1 MSAYGSRSLKKG
13 DTGPDVQEIQVR
25 LALFGSKNHSVSCSE
40 KFDDNFELAVR
51 RFQKIFGLNETGM
64 VDASVFQFIENL
76 AIQNASDVDK
86 IFSEYKCKCQTRS
99 AANLEKM
106 VDIWNGHVAG
116 KCKRTDGSLAKKI
129 KTSGSGATF
138 KVVDGLECK
147 GFGSQLT
154 KVALTS
160 ANTWSFSG
168 YSDVTENPGM
178 HRILGWALFMFL
190 QLLKKNK
197 ENEAISLDIG
207 TSHNGYRCNLDYYH
221 VCRFAKK
228 GAAMTNHTGNAVDLH
243 VKCKK
248 KLTFPFTA
256 KTIPPISTSSTDH
269 CISLIDW
276 LEEFGVVTGD
286 RVKVEGVKPKPFKEG
301 ATNTL
306 RTEGFAKTGTWTH
319 IDATTYAYKAYV
331 TNAADLFSP
340 RYTAGSATSPVV
352 PPQSAPKTPPTPK
365 KSEGGGAASGA
376 SSPSSSLDDLLRYAE
391 NSKEWFQ
398 TSFSS
403 FFDAYREGQIAD
415 AHDAIQSDDG
425 FFPVGK
431 NLTWHGGIHAVGQA
445 DGSVHAI
452 TDGVV
457 VAARI
462 PDKDPAMLSFGSRN
476 FVLVKHQTPAG
487 KPFWSLY
494 MHLRPIPLKVD
505 DPKLAMLF
513 PWLVRQKL
521 KLTGGDGSNFRVSPE
536 GEAGVLRT
544 IGKGETL
551 VSIEAKVVG
560 TQKWIKAKADK
571 DGLVGWLALT
581 SRFEVKSEIDQ
592 LAAIQAGKVVNLN
605 LPVKRGDCLGYMSPP
620 KPGKKPFLHW
630 EIFSDQVV
638 SNQWLQVKDEDNDIV
653 CDAVKFKELLNKSKA
668 VTFFDSLTDSDIVS
682 AYSDPKIS
690 AEIRKRA
697 YFFKSEWAVEWK
709 SALEKLKDDFEVD
722 DLAPRLEPYNFWKD
736 AEAAK
741 CDIPKGGK
749 VWHYRP
755 PEFIAREFP
764 AAKTQAEPE
773 KPTPTTQ
780 NGNYTIID
788 KKAVV
793 REASPPHKST
803 TETIPYFSKITVNSV
818 SGEFATVQIGGAGA
832 MKVTK
837 KTNYVAFI
845 KDDPRFQNVGMA
857 PSVPVAIESGWSS
870 SKKLTAST
878 YNRLGGL
885 LKAISDALG
894 LEVAAAI
901 AVWRVESGGKAHTP
915 NQAIIRF
922 ENHHFWN
929 FWGKNNAAQFDKSF
943 TFGGHGTT
951 TGKSYQGHKVSKDGG
966 TTWSDFHG
974 DQTKEYDVLN
984 YASTFDKEAARKS
997 ISIGGCQ
1004 IMISNHAI
1012 CGYKTASEMYD
1023 AFQASEKSH
1032 VLGFFDFCKFC
1043 SGWHSGNDT
1052 MFNFAKAK
1060 DWVAFASKYNG
1071 PSNKDTYGALIE
1083 TAYNEA
1089 KDVLP

>member
-1 MSAYGSRSLKKG
+1 MAQSAAAYGSREIKLNDSGEDVRELQIKIVAFG
-13 DTGPDVQEIQVR
+13 DPEANVPCDG
-25 LALFGSKNHSVSCSE
+25 AFGRNSE
-40 KFDDNFELAVR
+40 KALENFCSY
-51 RFQKIFGLNETGM
+51 FGLKSRKVADSEIYLQIEKWVEGETEFLN
-64 VDASVFQFIENL
+64 VF
-76 AIQNASDVDK
+76 K
-86 IFSEYKCKCQTRS
+86 
-99 AANLEKM
+99 
-106 VDIWNGHVAG
+106 
-116 KCKRTDGSLAKKI
+116 
-129 KTSGSGATF
+129 ATF
-138 KVVDGLECK
+138 PCTCSGMSESRKPRALKMWKDKVKGVMPLASGGLADMPTCT
-147 GFGSQLT
+147 GFGSGLT
-154 KVALTS
+154 KAHKFPTGSIVGGGTVEFTEKPGFNKILLWATLGARKILKS
-160 ANTWSFSG
+160 KLNKSG
-168 YSDVTENPGM
+168 LGM
-178 HRILGWALFMFL
+178 SI
-190 QLLKKNK
+190 N
-197 ENEAISLDIG
+197 
-207 TSHNGYRCNLDYYH
+207 NGYRCQLKYFEILLQKFDADKMEEP
-221 VCRFAKK
+221 V
-228 GAAMTNHTGNAVDLH
+228 GIGNHIGNAIDLNISASTP
-243 VKCKK
+243 KQARKILREANCFYE
-248 KLTFPFTA
+248 TFDATENRVR
-256 KTIPPISTSSTDH
+256 
-269 CISLIDW
+269 
-276 LEEFGVVTGD
+276 LEPLD
-286 RVKVEGVKPKPFKEG
+286 KSPR
-301 ATNTL
+301 
-306 RTEGFAKTGTWTH
+306 WTH
-319 IDATTYAYKAYV
+319 IDTFTFKHQPYV
-331 TNAADLFSP
+331 TSVEDALAP

-352 PPQSAPKTPPTPK
+352 PPQGASQAPSGSGGEK
-365 KSEGGGAASGA
+365 GGGA
-376 SSPSSSLDDLLRYAE
+376 SSLDALLGYAE
-391 NSKEWFQ
+391 NSKEWLQ
-398 TSFSS
+398 NSFST

-415 AHDAIQSDDG
+415 AHDAIQADDG
-425 FFPVGK
+425 FFPIGK
-431 NLTWHGGIHAVGQA
+431 NLTWHGGIHAVGQP

-462 PDKDPAMLSFGSRN
+462 PEKDPAKLSFGSRN

-487 KPFWSLY
+487 KPFWALY
-494 MHLRPIPLKVD
+494 MHLRPIPLKND
-505 DPKLAMLF
+505 DPKVAMLF

-521 KLTGGDGSNFRVSPE
+521 KLTGGGGSNFRVSPD

-544 IGKGETL
+544 IGQGETL

-560 TQKWIKAKADK
+560 PQKWIKAKADK

-592 LAAIQAGKVVNLN
+592 LSSIQAGKVVNLN

-620 KPGKKPFLHW
+620 KPGKKSFLHW

-668 VTFFDSLTDSDIVS
+668 VTFFDSLTDSDIVA
-682 AYSDPKIS
+682 AYRDPKIS

-697 YFFKSEWAVEWK
+697 YFFKSEWSVEWK

-722 DLAPRLEPYNFWKD
+722 DLAPRLEPYNFWKE

-764 AAKTQAEPE
+764 APKAQTVPE
-773 KPTPTTQ
+773 SSTPATQ
-780 NGNYTIID
+780 NGNFTIID

-793 REASPPHKST
+793 REASPPYKST

-837 KTNYVAFI
+837 KTNYVAFF
-845 KDDPRFQNVGMA
+845 KGDGMA
-857 PSVPVAIESGWSS
+857 PSVPVTIESGWSS

-901 AVWRVESGGKAHTP
+901 AVWRVESGGKAHSP
-915 NQAIIRF
+915 NQGIIRF

-929 FWGKNNAAQFDKSF
+929 FWGKNNAPQFDKSF

-1052 MFNFAKAK
+1052 MFNYAKAK
-1060 DWVAFASKYNG
+1060 DWVSFASKYNG

-1089 KDVLP
+1089 KDVLS